1 MELKKEEIL
10 RMNDPT
16 IEKVK
21 KKYGDKIGDY
31 YKYSNILA
39 RLFIIALIV
48 GLLLFVLNLTFSLL
62 INVFIF
68 IPGMVDYFPVLMIIS
83 MILTTITMVLIL
95 LPSLIGLI
103 YCLLTAH
110 LTHKMDETNW
120 TIVFLLGGI
129 LCVVISLL
137 CPLIL
142 GAVFVMDFFYK
153 KQIEENL

>member
-1 MELKKEEIL
+1 MEVKKEEIL

-16 IEKVK
+16 IGKVK

-39 RLFIIALIV
+39 RLFIIALIIS
-48 GLLLFVLNLTFSLL
+48 LLLFVLNLAFLFL

-68 IPGMVDYFPVLMIIS
+68 IPGMIDYFPVLMIIS
-83 MILTTITMVLIL
+83 MILTTITTVLIL
-95 LPSLIGLI
+95 LPPLIGLI

-120 TIVFLLGGI
+120 TIIFLLGGI
-129 LCVVISLL
+129 LCVAISLV
-137 CPLIL
+137 CPLML

-153 KQIEENL
+153 NQIEENI